1 MAAATQTYKR
11 ETKKEHNTE
20 RWKSKILNVKNVFFK
35 IKNKIRKNV
44 FTSMTC
50 ARLWR
55 RCGGC
60 GSGWCKTAKSVV

>member
-20 RWKSKILNVKNVFFK
+20 RWKSKKFL
-35 IKNKIRKNV
+35 IKNKIRKNI